1 MIQGQNLLKSNIRQ
15 KMAKCWNGGPSGHKK
30 KATNKYWNKV
40 KGLISE
46 LVKSKISPALF
57 NSIAKIHETSE
68 IKEKASF
75 FKLLKRPELN
85 LINLNTHNKELDE
98 ILGKYSSEIIE
109 QAEIQI
115 KYETYIDKE
124 RKLAEKI
131 ENLEDYK
138 IPLKFDFNKLSSLSA
153 EGKEKLNN
161 IRPLTIGQASR
172 ISGVSPSDISI
183 LMVYMGK

>member
-1 MIQGQNLLKSNIRQ
+1 M
-15 KMAKCWNGGPSGHKK
+15 
-30 KATNKYWNKV
+30 
-40 KGLISE
+40 KGLIYE
-46 LVKSKISPALF
+46 IFRSKISPSLF

-98 ILGKYSSEIIE
+98 ILGKYGLEIIE